1 MWLAHRSPFFKSS
14 IALDYT
20 HTYVQLATKVS
31 ETILDWVDEGL
42 DVEKFHVIGHSLGAQ
57 VAALIGRCII
67 RKSSG
72 ETKLKRIT
80 ALDPPPLFPLGARIN
95 EKDAECVDII
105 HTEQRYHSTPK
116 SPGTLNF
123 WPQYNGKQVQYDK

>member
-1 MWLAHRSPFFKSS
+1 M
-14 IALDYT
+14 
-20 HTYVQLATKVS
+20 S

-67 RKSSG
+67 RKSNG

-80 ALDPPPLFPLGARIN
+80 ALDPPPLYPLGARIN

-116 SPGTLNF
+116 SMGTLNF
-123 WPQYNGKQVQYDK
+123 WPQYNGKCVRTTTKHDNNKHMQTISTCIYYYKS

>member
-1 MWLAHRSPFFKSS
+1 M
-14 IALDYT
+14 
-20 HTYVQLATKVS
+20 
-31 ETILDWVDEGL
+31 DWVDEGL

-57 VAALIGRCII
+57 VAALIGRCMI
-67 RKSSG
+67 RKSDG

-80 ALDPPPLFPLGARIN
+80 ALDPPPLYPLGARIN

-123 WPQYNGKQVQYDK
+123 WPQYNGKH